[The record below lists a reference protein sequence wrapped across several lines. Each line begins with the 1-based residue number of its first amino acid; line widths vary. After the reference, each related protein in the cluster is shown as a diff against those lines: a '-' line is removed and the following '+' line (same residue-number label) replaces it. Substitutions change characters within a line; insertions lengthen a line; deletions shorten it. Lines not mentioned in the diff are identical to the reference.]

1 MQFDENPYLYTEEA
15 APPEQQT
22 AQQLYQQPAQ
32 QQPYQQSYPYQPYQ
46 QPYQQQNYQQPYQ
59 QNYQQPY
66 QQQPYQQPYQPYPQ
80 QRYYGAQPNKASGM
94 AKAFTIVS
102 FVTGILSLFSAM
114 SGMISL
120 FISLTGTSSLLSP
133 PDEGSLRLAAE
144 AMAKARELLA
154 DESVDVLILDELC
167 NAVYFELIT
176 EEDALSLLDA
186 KRADQE
192 LVLTGRNATEKLI
205 ERADLVTEMREIKHP
220 FKQGIKARKGI
231 EY

>member
-59 QNYQQPY
+59 QSYQQPY

-102 FVTGILSLFSAM
+102 FVTGILCLFSAM

-120 FISLTGTSSLLSP
+120 FISLKGTSSLFSP
-133 PDEGSLRLAAE
+133 TDGGSLAASTFMLAIPGLVFGIIALIKKTRMLPMAIIGVIMNGSLAAVT
-144 AMAKARELLA
+144 LLTLFF
-154 DESVDVLILDELC
+154 ETIL
-167 NAVYFELIT
+167 
-176 EEDALSLLDA
+176 
-186 KRADQE
+186 
-192 LVLTGRNATEKLI
+192 
-205 ERADLVTEMREIKHP
+205 
-220 FKQGIKARKGI
+220 
-231 EY
+231 

>member
-59 QNYQQPY
+59 QSYQQPY
-66 QQQPYQQPYQPYPQ
+66 QQQPYQQPYQHYPQ

-120 FISLTGTSSLLSP
+120 FISLTGTSSLFSP
-133 PDEGSLRLAAE
+133 TDGGSLAASTFMLAIPGLVFGIIALIKKTRMLPMAIIGVIMNSSLAAVT
-144 AMAKARELLA
+144 LLTLFF
-154 DESVDVLILDELC
+154 ETIL
-167 NAVYFELIT
+167 
-176 EEDALSLLDA
+176 
-186 KRADQE
+186 
-192 LVLTGRNATEKLI
+192 
-205 ERADLVTEMREIKHP
+205 
-220 FKQGIKARKGI
+220 
-231 EY
+231 

>member
-59 QNYQQPY
+59 QAYQQPY
-66 QQQPYQQPYQPYPQ
+66 EQQPYQQPYQPYPQ

-120 FISLTGTSSLLSP
+120 FISLTGTSSLFSP
-133 PDEGSLRLAAE
+133 TDGGSLAASTFMLAIPGLVFGIIALIKKTRMLPMAIIGVIMNGSLAAVT
-144 AMAKARELLA
+144 LLTLFF
-154 DESVDVLILDELC
+154 ETIL
-167 NAVYFELIT
+167 
-176 EEDALSLLDA
+176 
-186 KRADQE
+186 
-192 LVLTGRNATEKLI
+192 
-205 ERADLVTEMREIKHP
+205 
-220 FKQGIKARKGI
+220 
-231 EY
+231 

>member
-59 QNYQQPY
+59 QAYQQPY

-120 FISLTGTSSLLSP
+120 FISLTGTSSLFSP
-133 PDEGSLRLAAE
+133 TDGGSLAASTFMLAIPGLVFGIIALIKKTRMLPMAIIGVIMNGSLAAVT
-144 AMAKARELLA
+144 LLTLFF
-154 DESVDVLILDELC
+154 ETIL
-167 NAVYFELIT
+167 
-176 EEDALSLLDA
+176 
-186 KRADQE
+186 
-192 LVLTGRNATEKLI
+192 
-205 ERADLVTEMREIKHP
+205 
-220 FKQGIKARKGI
+220 
-231 EY
+231 

>member
-59 QNYQQPY
+59 QSYQQPYQQPY

-133 PDEGSLRLAAE
+133 PDGGSLAASTFMLAIPGLVFGIIALIKKTRMLPMAIIGVIMNGSLAAVT
-144 AMAKARELLA
+144 LLTLFF
-154 DESVDVLILDELC
+154 ETIL
-167 NAVYFELIT
+167 
-176 EEDALSLLDA
+176 
-186 KRADQE
+186 
-192 LVLTGRNATEKLI
+192 
-205 ERADLVTEMREIKHP
+205 
-220 FKQGIKARKGI
+220 
-231 EY
+231 

>member
-59 QNYQQPY
+59 QYYQQPY

-120 FISLTGTSSLLSP
+120 FISLTGTSSLFSP
-133 PDEGSLRLAAE
+133 TDGGSLAASTFMLAIPGLVFGIIALIKKTRMLPMAIIGVIMNGSLAAVT
-144 AMAKARELLA
+144 LLTLFF
-154 DESVDVLILDELC
+154 ETIL
-167 NAVYFELIT
+167 
-176 EEDALSLLDA
+176 
-186 KRADQE
+186 
-192 LVLTGRNATEKLI
+192 
-205 ERADLVTEMREIKHP
+205 
-220 FKQGIKARKGI
+220 
-231 EY
+231 

>member
-46 QPYQQQNYQQPYQ
+46 QPYQQQNDQQPYQ
-59 QNYQQPY
+59 QSYQQPY

-120 FISLTGTSSLLSP
+120 FISLKGTSSLFSP
-133 PDEGSLRLAAE
+133 TDGGSLAASTFMLAIPGLVFGIIALIKKTRMLPMAIIGVIMNGSLAAVT
-144 AMAKARELLA
+144 LLTLFF
-154 DESVDVLILDELC
+154 ETIL
-167 NAVYFELIT
+167 
-176 EEDALSLLDA
+176 
-186 KRADQE
+186 
-192 LVLTGRNATEKLI
+192 
-205 ERADLVTEMREIKHP
+205 
-220 FKQGIKARKGI
+220 
-231 EY
+231 

>member
-120 FISLTGTSSLLSP
+120 FISLTGTSSLFSP
-133 PDEGSLRLAAE
+133 TDGGSLAASTFMLAIPGLVFGIIALIKKTQMLPMAIIGVIMNGSLAAVT
-144 AMAKARELLA
+144 LLTLFF
-154 DESVDVLILDELC
+154 ETIL
-167 NAVYFELIT
+167 
-176 EEDALSLLDA
+176 
-186 KRADQE
+186 
-192 LVLTGRNATEKLI
+192 
-205 ERADLVTEMREIKHP
+205 
-220 FKQGIKARKGI
+220 
-231 EY
+231 

>member
-15 APPEQQT
+15 ASPEQQT

-59 QNYQQPY
+59 QSYQQPY

-120 FISLTGTSSLLSP
+120 FISLTGTSSLFSP
-133 PDEGSLRLAAE
+133 TDGGSLAASTFMLAIPGLVFGIIALIKKTRMLPMAIIGVIMNGSLAAVT
-144 AMAKARELLA
+144 LLTLFF
-154 DESVDVLILDELC
+154 ETIL
-167 NAVYFELIT
+167 
-176 EEDALSLLDA
+176 
-186 KRADQE
+186 
-192 LVLTGRNATEKLI
+192 
-205 ERADLVTEMREIKHP
+205 
-220 FKQGIKARKGI
+220 
-231 EY
+231 

>member
-59 QNYQQPY
+59 QSYQQPY
-66 QQQPYQQPYQPYPQ
+66 QQQPYQQPYQPYSQ

-120 FISLTGTSSLLSP
+120 FISLKGTSSLFSP
-133 PDEGSLRLAAE
+133 TDGGSLAASTFMLAIPGLVFGIIALIKKTRMLPMAIIGVIMNGSLAAVT
-144 AMAKARELLA
+144 LLTLFF
-154 DESVDVLILDELC
+154 ETIL
-167 NAVYFELIT
+167 
-176 EEDALSLLDA
+176 
-186 KRADQE
+186 
-192 LVLTGRNATEKLI
+192 
-205 ERADLVTEMREIKHP
+205 
-220 FKQGIKARKGI
+220 
-231 EY
+231 

>member
-59 QNYQQPY
+59 QSYQQPY
-66 QQQPYQQPYQPYPQ
+66 QQQPYQQPYQPYSQ

-120 FISLTGTSSLLSP
+120 FISLTGTSSLFSP
-133 PDEGSLRLAAE
+133 TDGGSLAASTFMLAIPGLVFGIIALIKKTRMLPMAIIGVIMNGSLAAVT
-144 AMAKARELLA
+144 LLTLFF
-154 DESVDVLILDELC
+154 ETIL
-167 NAVYFELIT
+167 
-176 EEDALSLLDA
+176 
-186 KRADQE
+186 
-192 LVLTGRNATEKLI
+192 
-205 ERADLVTEMREIKHP
+205 
-220 FKQGIKARKGI
+220 
-231 EY
+231 

>member
-15 APPEQQT
+15 TPPEQQT

-32 QQPYQQSYPYQPYQ
+32 QQPYQQSYPYQP
-46 QPYQQQNYQQPYQ
+46 
-59 QNYQQPY
+59 YQQPY

-120 FISLTGTSSLLSP
+120 FISLTGTSSLFSP
-133 PDEGSLRLAAE
+133 TDGGSLAASTFMLAIPGLVFGIIALIKKTRMLPMAIIGVIMNGSLAAVT
-144 AMAKARELLA
+144 LLTLFF
-154 DESVDVLILDELC
+154 ETIL
-167 NAVYFELIT
+167 
-176 EEDALSLLDA
+176 
-186 KRADQE
+186 
-192 LVLTGRNATEKLI
+192 
-205 ERADLVTEMREIKHP
+205 
-220 FKQGIKARKGI
+220 
-231 EY
+231 

>member
-59 QNYQQPY
+59 QSYQQPY

-120 FISLTGTSSLLSP
+120 FISLTGTSSLFSP
-133 PDEGSLRLAAE
+133 TDEGSLAASTFMLAIPGLVFGIIALIKKTRMLPMAIIGVIMNGSLAAVT
-144 AMAKARELLA
+144 LLTLFF
-154 DESVDVLILDELC
+154 ETIL
-167 NAVYFELIT
+167 
-176 EEDALSLLDA
+176 
-186 KRADQE
+186 
-192 LVLTGRNATEKLI
+192 
-205 ERADLVTEMREIKHP
+205 
-220 FKQGIKARKGI
+220 
-231 EY
+231 

>member
-59 QNYQQPY
+59 QSYQQPY

-120 FISLTGTSSLLSP
+120 FISLTGTSSLFSP
-133 PDEGSLRLAAE
+133 TDGGSLVASTFMLAIPGLVFGIIALIKKTRMLPMAIIGVIMNGSLAAVT
-144 AMAKARELLA
+144 LLTLFF
-154 DESVDVLILDELC
+154 ETIL
-167 NAVYFELIT
+167 
-176 EEDALSLLDA
+176 
-186 KRADQE
+186 
-192 LVLTGRNATEKLI
+192 
-205 ERADLVTEMREIKHP
+205 
-220 FKQGIKARKGI
+220 
-231 EY
+231 

>member
-59 QNYQQPY
+59 QSYQQPY

-120 FISLTGTSSLLSP
+120 FISLTGTSSLFSP
-133 PDEGSLRLAAE
+133 TDGGSLAASTFMLAIPGLVFGIIALIKKTRMLPMAIIGVIMNGSLAAVT
-144 AMAKARELLA
+144 LLTLFL
-154 DESVDVLILDELC
+154 ETIL
-167 NAVYFELIT
+167 
-176 EEDALSLLDA
+176 
-186 KRADQE
+186 
-192 LVLTGRNATEKLI
+192 
-205 ERADLVTEMREIKHP
+205 
-220 FKQGIKARKGI
+220 
-231 EY
+231 

>member
-59 QNYQQPY
+59 QSYQQSYQQPY
-66 QQQPYQQPYQPYPQ
+66 QQQPYQQPYQPYSQ

-120 FISLTGTSSLLSP
+120 FISLKGTSSLFSP
-133 PDEGSLRLAAE
+133 TDGGSLAASTFMLAIPGLVFGIIALIKKTRMLPMAIIGVIMNGSLAAVT
-144 AMAKARELLA
+144 LLTLFF
-154 DESVDVLILDELC
+154 ETIL
-167 NAVYFELIT
+167 
-176 EEDALSLLDA
+176 
-186 KRADQE
+186 
-192 LVLTGRNATEKLI
+192 
-205 ERADLVTEMREIKHP
+205 
-220 FKQGIKARKGI
+220 
-231 EY
+231 

>member
-59 QNYQQPY
+59 QSYQQPY

-114 SGMISL
+114 TGMISL
-120 FISLTGTSSLLSP
+120 FISLTGTSSLFSP
-133 PDEGSLRLAAE
+133 TDGGSLVASTFMLAIPGLVFGIIALIKKTRMLPMAIIGVIMNGSLAAVT
-144 AMAKARELLA
+144 LLTLFF
-154 DESVDVLILDELC
+154 ETIL
-167 NAVYFELIT
+167 
-176 EEDALSLLDA
+176 
-186 KRADQE
+186 
-192 LVLTGRNATEKLI
+192 
-205 ERADLVTEMREIKHP
+205 
-220 FKQGIKARKGI
+220 
-231 EY
+231 

>member
-22 AQQLYQQPAQ
+22 AQQLYQQ
-32 QQPYQQSYPYQPYQ
+32 SYPYQPYQ

-59 QNYQQPY
+59 QSYQQPY

-120 FISLTGTSSLLSP
+120 FISLTGTSSLFSP
-133 PDEGSLRLAAE
+133 TDGGSLAASTFMLAIPGLVFGIIALIKKTRMLPMAIIGVIMNGSLAAVT
-144 AMAKARELLA
+144 LLTLFF
-154 DESVDVLILDELC
+154 ETIL
-167 NAVYFELIT
+167 
-176 EEDALSLLDA
+176 
-186 KRADQE
+186 
-192 LVLTGRNATEKLI
+192 
-205 ERADLVTEMREIKHP
+205 
-220 FKQGIKARKGI
+220 
-231 EY
+231 

>member
-22 AQQLYQQPAQ
+22 AQQLFQQPAQ

-133 PDEGSLRLAAE
+133 PDGGSLAASTFMLAIPGLVFGIIALIKKTRMLPMAIIGVIMNGSLAAVT
-144 AMAKARELLA
+144 LLTLFF
-154 DESVDVLILDELC
+154 ETIL
-167 NAVYFELIT
+167 
-176 EEDALSLLDA
+176 
-186 KRADQE
+186 
-192 LVLTGRNATEKLI
+192 
-205 ERADLVTEMREIKHP
+205 
-220 FKQGIKARKGI
+220 
-231 EY
+231 

>member
-22 AQQLYQQPAQ
+22 AQQMYQQPAQ

-59 QNYQQPY
+59 QSYQQPY

-120 FISLTGTSSLLSP
+120 FISLTGTSSLFSP
-133 PDEGSLRLAAE
+133 TDGGSLAASTFMLAIPGLVFGIIALIKKTRMLPMAIIGVIMNGSLAAVT
-144 AMAKARELLA
+144 LLTLFF
-154 DESVDVLILDELC
+154 ETIL
-167 NAVYFELIT
+167 
-176 EEDALSLLDA
+176 
-186 KRADQE
+186 
-192 LVLTGRNATEKLI
+192 
-205 ERADLVTEMREIKHP
+205 
-220 FKQGIKARKGI
+220 
-231 EY
+231 

>member
-32 QQPYQQSYPYQPYQ
+32 QQPYQQSYPYQPDQ

-59 QNYQQPY
+59 QSYQQPY

-120 FISLTGTSSLLSP
+120 FISLTGTSSLFSP
-133 PDEGSLRLAAE
+133 TDGGSLAASTFMLAIPGLVFGIIALIKKTRMLPMAIIGVIMNGSLAAVT
-144 AMAKARELLA
+144 LLTLFF
-154 DESVDVLILDELC
+154 ETIL
-167 NAVYFELIT
+167 
-176 EEDALSLLDA
+176 
-186 KRADQE
+186 
-192 LVLTGRNATEKLI
+192 
-205 ERADLVTEMREIKHP
+205 
-220 FKQGIKARKGI
+220 
-231 EY
+231 

>member
-133 PDEGSLRLAAE
+133 PDGGSLAASTFMLAIPGLVFGIIALIKKTRMLPMAIIGVIMNGSLAAVT
-144 AMAKARELLA
+144 LLTLFF
-154 DESVDVLILDELC
+154 ETIL
-167 NAVYFELIT
+167 
-176 EEDALSLLDA
+176 
-186 KRADQE
+186 
-192 LVLTGRNATEKLI
+192 
-205 ERADLVTEMREIKHP
+205 
-220 FKQGIKARKGI
+220 
-231 EY
+231 

>member
-59 QNYQQPY
+59 QSYQQPY
-66 QQQPYQQPYQPYPQ
+66 QQQPYQQPYQHYPQ

-120 FISLTGTSSLLSP
+120 FISLKGTSSLFSP
-133 PDEGSLRLAAE
+133 TDGGSLAASTFMLAIPGLVFGIIALIKKTRMLPMAIIGVIMNGSLAAVT
-144 AMAKARELLA
+144 LLTLFF
-154 DESVDVLILDELC
+154 ETIL
-167 NAVYFELIT
+167 
-176 EEDALSLLDA
+176 
-186 KRADQE
+186 
-192 LVLTGRNATEKLI
+192 
-205 ERADLVTEMREIKHP
+205 
-220 FKQGIKARKGI
+220 
-231 EY
+231 

>member
-120 FISLTGTSSLLSP
+120 FISLTGTSSLFSST
-133 PDEGSLRLAAE
+133 DGGSLAASTFMLAIPGLVFGIIALIKKTRMLPMAIIGVIMNGSLAAVT
-144 AMAKARELLA
+144 LLTLFF
-154 DESVDVLILDELC
+154 ETIL
-167 NAVYFELIT
+167 
-176 EEDALSLLDA
+176 
-186 KRADQE
+186 
-192 LVLTGRNATEKLI
+192 
-205 ERADLVTEMREIKHP
+205 
-220 FKQGIKARKGI
+220 
-231 EY
+231 

>member
-120 FISLTGTSSLLSP
+120 FISLTGTSSLFSP
-133 PDEGSLRLAAE
+133 TDGGSLAASTFMLAIPGLVFGIIALIKKTHMLPMAIIGVMLNGSLAAVT
-144 AMAKARELLA
+144 LLTLFF
-154 DESVDVLILDELC
+154 ETIL
-167 NAVYFELIT
+167 
-176 EEDALSLLDA
+176 
-186 KRADQE
+186 
-192 LVLTGRNATEKLI
+192 
-205 ERADLVTEMREIKHP
+205 
-220 FKQGIKARKGI
+220 
-231 EY
+231 

>member
-120 FISLTGTSSLLSP
+120 FISLKGTSSLFSP
-133 PDEGSLRLAAE
+133 TDGGSLAASTFMLAIPGLVFGIIALIKKTRMLPMAIIGVIMNGSLAAVT
-144 AMAKARELLA
+144 LLTLFF
-154 DESVDVLILDELC
+154 ETIL
-167 NAVYFELIT
+167 
-176 EEDALSLLDA
+176 
-186 KRADQE
+186 
-192 LVLTGRNATEKLI
+192 
-205 ERADLVTEMREIKHP
+205 
-220 FKQGIKARKGI
+220 
-231 EY
+231 

>member
-133 PDEGSLRLAAE
+133 PDGGSLAASTFMFAIPGLVFGIIALIKKTRMLPMAIIGVIMNGSLAAVT
-144 AMAKARELLA
+144 LLTLFF
-154 DESVDVLILDELC
+154 ETIL
-167 NAVYFELIT
+167 
-176 EEDALSLLDA
+176 
-186 KRADQE
+186 
-192 LVLTGRNATEKLI
+192 
-205 ERADLVTEMREIKHP
+205 
-220 FKQGIKARKGI
+220 
-231 EY
+231 

>member
-120 FISLTGTSSLLSP
+120 FILLTGTSSLLSP
-133 PDEGSLRLAAE
+133 TDGGSLAASTFMLAIPGLVFGIIALIKKTRMLPMAIIGVIMNGSLAAVT
-144 AMAKARELLA
+144 LLTLFF
-154 DESVDVLILDELC
+154 ETIL
-167 NAVYFELIT
+167 
-176 EEDALSLLDA
+176 
-186 KRADQE
+186 
-192 LVLTGRNATEKLI
+192 
-205 ERADLVTEMREIKHP
+205 
-220 FKQGIKARKGI
+220 
-231 EY
+231 

>member
-15 APPEQQT
+15 TPPEQQT

-59 QNYQQPY
+59 QSYQQPY

-120 FISLTGTSSLLSP
+120 FISLTGTSSLFSP
-133 PDEGSLRLAAE
+133 TDGGSLAASTFMLAIPGLVFGIIALIKKTRMLPMAIIGVIMNGSLAAVTLLTLFFE
-144 AMAKARELLA
+144 A
-154 DESVDVLILDELC
+154 IL
-167 NAVYFELIT
+167 
-176 EEDALSLLDA
+176 
-186 KRADQE
+186 
-192 LVLTGRNATEKLI
+192 
-205 ERADLVTEMREIKHP
+205 
-220 FKQGIKARKGI
+220 
-231 EY
+231 

>member
-133 PDEGSLRLAAE
+133 PDGGSLAASTFMLAIPGLVFGIIALIKKTHMLPMAIIGVMLNGSLAAVT
-144 AMAKARELLA
+144 LLTLFF
-154 DESVDVLILDELC
+154 ETIL
-167 NAVYFELIT
+167 
-176 EEDALSLLDA
+176 
-186 KRADQE
+186 
-192 LVLTGRNATEKLI
+192 
-205 ERADLVTEMREIKHP
+205 
-220 FKQGIKARKGI
+220 
-231 EY
+231 

>member
-59 QNYQQPY
+59 QSY
-66 QQQPYQQPYQPYPQ
+66 QQPYQQPYQPYPQ

-120 FISLTGTSSLLSP
+120 CISLKGTSALFSP
-133 PDEGSLRLAAE
+133 TDGGSLAASTFMLAIPGLVFGIIALIKKTRMLPMAIIGVIMNGSLAAVT
-144 AMAKARELLA
+144 LLTLFF
-154 DESVDVLILDELC
+154 ETIL
-167 NAVYFELIT
+167 
-176 EEDALSLLDA
+176 
-186 KRADQE
+186 
-192 LVLTGRNATEKLI
+192 
-205 ERADLVTEMREIKHP
+205 
-220 FKQGIKARKGI
+220 
-231 EY
+231 

>member
-120 FISLTGTSSLLSP
+120 FISLTGTSSLFSP
-133 PDEGSLRLAAE
+133 TDGGSLAASTFMLAIPGLVFGIIALIKKTRMLPMAIIGVIMNGSLAAVT
-144 AMAKARELLA
+144 LLTLFF
-154 DESVDVLILDELC
+154 ETIL
-167 NAVYFELIT
+167 
-176 EEDALSLLDA
+176 
-186 KRADQE
+186 
-192 LVLTGRNATEKLI
+192 
-205 ERADLVTEMREIKHP
+205 
-220 FKQGIKARKGI
+220 
-231 EY
+231 

>member
-22 AQQLYQQPAQ
+22 AQQLYQQLAQ

-59 QNYQQPY
+59 QSYQQPY

-120 FISLTGTSSLLSP
+120 FISLTGTSSLFSP
-133 PDEGSLRLAAE
+133 TDGGSLAASTFMLAIPGLVFGIIALIKKTRMLPMAIIGVIMNGSLAAVT
-144 AMAKARELLA
+144 LLTLFF
-154 DESVDVLILDELC
+154 ETIL
-167 NAVYFELIT
+167 
-176 EEDALSLLDA
+176 
-186 KRADQE
+186 
-192 LVLTGRNATEKLI
+192 
-205 ERADLVTEMREIKHP
+205 
-220 FKQGIKARKGI
+220 
-231 EY
+231 

>member
-59 QNYQQPY
+59 QSYQQPY

-120 FISLTGTSSLLSP
+120 FSP
-133 PDEGSLRLAAE
+133 TDGGSLAASTFMLAIPGLVFGIIALIKKTRMLPMAIIGVIMNGSLAAVT
-144 AMAKARELLA
+144 LLTLFF
-154 DESVDVLILDELC
+154 ETIL
-167 NAVYFELIT
+167 
-176 EEDALSLLDA
+176 
-186 KRADQE
+186 
-192 LVLTGRNATEKLI
+192 
-205 ERADLVTEMREIKHP
+205 
-220 FKQGIKARKGI
+220 
-231 EY
+231 

>member
-59 QNYQQPY
+59 QSYQQPY

-120 FISLTGTSSLLSP
+120 FISLTGTSSLFSP
-133 PDEGSLRLAAE
+133 TDGGSLAASTVMLAIPGLVFGIIALIKKTRMLPMAIIGVIMNGSLAAVT
-144 AMAKARELLA
+144 LLTLFF
-154 DESVDVLILDELC
+154 ETIL
-167 NAVYFELIT
+167 
-176 EEDALSLLDA
+176 
-186 KRADQE
+186 
-192 LVLTGRNATEKLI
+192 
-205 ERADLVTEMREIKHP
+205 
-220 FKQGIKARKGI
+220 
-231 EY
+231 

>member
-15 APPEQQT
+15 TPPEQQT
-22 AQQLYQQPAQ
+22 AQQL
-32 QQPYQQSYPYQPYQ
+32 YQQSYPYQPYQ

-59 QNYQQPY
+59 QSYQQPY

-120 FISLTGTSSLLSP
+120 FISLKGTSSLFSP
-133 PDEGSLRLAAE
+133 TDGGSLAASTFMLAIPGLVFGIIALIKKTRMLPMAIIGVIMNGSLAAVT
-144 AMAKARELLA
+144 LLTLFF
-154 DESVDVLILDELC
+154 ETIL
-167 NAVYFELIT
+167 
-176 EEDALSLLDA
+176 
-186 KRADQE
+186 
-192 LVLTGRNATEKLI
+192 
-205 ERADLVTEMREIKHP
+205 
-220 FKQGIKARKGI
+220 
-231 EY
+231 